1 MPWSNRTWVGLGLGF
16 GFGVGVG
23 VGLLNPNPN
32 PNQGQLKPPDDDGI
46 RFGKLL
52 FGETLSDYAGWSE
65 AAGGS
70 EAATKDKLLG
80 R

>member
-1 MPWSNRTWVGLGLGF
+1 MSPPRDDWLSRL
-16 GFGVGVG
+16 
-23 VGLLNPNPN
+23 
-32 PNQGQLKPPDDDGI
+32 PDDDGI

-52 FGETLSDYAGWSE
+52 FGETLSDYAGWSD

-70 EAATKDKLLG
+70 EAATKDRLLG

>member
-1 MPWSNRTWVGLGLGF
+1 MLVITP
-16 GFGVGVG
+16 
-23 VGLLNPNPN
+23 
-32 PNQGQLKPPDDDGI
+32 GQLKPPDDDGI

-52 FGETLSDYAGWSE
+52 FGETLSDYAGWSD